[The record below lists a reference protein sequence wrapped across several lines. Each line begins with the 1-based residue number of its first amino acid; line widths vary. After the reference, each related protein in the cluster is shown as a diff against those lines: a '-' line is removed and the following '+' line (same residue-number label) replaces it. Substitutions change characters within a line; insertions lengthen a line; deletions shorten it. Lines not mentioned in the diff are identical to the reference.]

1 MTTKSFFAILLAI
14 VFAITPVIVLAKSEG
29 YEFSETYLSEG
40 TAEYLLDA
48 EYKYTVFTLEPSE
61 VGIYTVSVADG
72 LLGIVS
78 LNGMWITVDPSP
90 ESVKESSVTWKCSS
104 VGQSIMIAVLSDGE
118 TASITVSKEEL
129 IVVEIP
135 VTEYQNKATLTPF
148 EYDGSVDDFDYVDI
162 DDDFID
168 TAVLGTDGYYHL
180 NSAKGPILYACLTD
194 SVLSLAG
201 AMSYGQLKEMITEN
215 GVIVE
220 KIDYNAAVEEYLE
233 YADDDGFYPLTEDL
247 ITILKGA
254 GKQLGWYGEGGW
266 LGCDN
271 EDAWMYFCYYNPADV
286 PAEILGDVDGD
297 GTVSEADVTL
307 LMSILVGNTEADE
320 LFDFD
325 SDGELTIYDCVWL
338 MQQIG

>member
-1 MTTKSFFAILLAI
+1 MTTKKIFVVLLAI
-14 VFAITPVIVLAKSEG
+14 ALAIAPVIVLAKSNG
-29 YEFSETYLSEG
+29 YGFSATYLSEG
-40 TAEYLLDA
+40 TAEYVLDA

-61 VGIYTVSVADG
+61 VGKYTVSVADG
-72 LLGIVS
+72 LIGIVS
-78 LNGMWITVDPSP
+78 PNGMWITVDPSP
-90 ESVKESSVTWKCSS
+90 ESVKDTSVTWECNS
-104 VGQSIMIAVLSDGE
+104 VGQGIMVAVVSGGE
-118 TASITVSKEEL
+118 TASITVLREE
-129 IVVEIP
+129 IVIVEIP
-135 VTEYQNKATLTPF
+135 VTVYENKATLSPF
-148 EYDGSVDDFDYVDI
+148 VYHGNVDDFDYVNI
-162 DDDFID
+162 DDAFID
-168 TAVLGTDGYYHL
+168 TAVLGKDGYYHL
-180 NSAKGPILYACLTD
+180 NYAQGPILYVCLTD
-194 SVLSLAG
+194 STLSLAG
-201 AMSYGQLKEMITEN
+201 ALSYGQLREMIIEN

-254 GKQLGWYGEGGW
+254 GKQLGWYGEDGW
-266 LGCDN
+266 LGSDK
-271 EDAWMYFCYYNPADV
+271 EDAWMYLCSYNEADV
-286 PAEILGDVDGD
+286 PVEIPGDVDGD